1 MKVFLLVCE
10 SDLPLEINFAQS
22 VLVWLWFLQNVSV
35 STEHQL
41 NSGQANKKDVGQSG
55 CKEDKWRFI
64 ILQLPPIVHLI
75 FLDF

>member
-1 MKVFLLVCE
+1 MIEPSTL
-10 SDLPLEINFAQS
+10 LPLEINFAQS
-22 VLVWLWFLQNVSV
+22 VLVCVWFLQNVSV

-41 NSGQANKKDVGQSG
+41 NSGQVNNKEVEHSG

-64 ILQLPPIVHLI
+64 ILQLPSIVQLI